1 MTQHPKQTNHEP
13 RKALPPPFQALNAP
27 VPRCEAPECGEL
39 LHLVLPRSEIEFNAR
54 NVTVALVELMQMRS
68 LPKGTDWFVVGA
80 NEAGGQTHVTTV
92 GEERIDEQ
100 HAIITGANRIGRQRV
115 GDPRDVAARAP
126 ADSDRASLHQRGEDR
141 RAGGIPRYTTVAAE
155 RDDVDANMRPPP
167 RPKRH
172 HG

>member
-39 LHLVLPRSEIEFNAR
+39 LHLLLPRSEIEFNAR
-54 NVTVALVELMQMRS
+54 NVTVALVELMQMRNM
-68 LPKGTDWFVVGA
+68 PKGTDWFVVGA

-100 HAIITGANRIGRQRV
+100 HAIITGAIESVDNAWEIPAMWQLVLLPIPIERV
-115 GDPRDVAARAP
+115 FISAVKIEGPGAY
-126 ADSDRASLHQRGEDR
+126 
-141 RAGGIPRYTTVAAE
+141 RYTTVAAE
-155 RDDVDANMRPPP
+155 RDDVDANIPPPP

-172 HG
+172 RG